1 MNKSIATIAL
11 AAAVAA
17 SSAQAQVPTLED
29 LSISGSFV
37 YESEYIFRG
46 ANLNGDSFQPQIEF
60 GLPLYGGNLY
70 AGIWTNLPIS
80 ETISTGDPGNEVDP
94 YIGYAYPVTDIV
106 TVDVG
111 FTYFW
116 FPEDSTSNTIDRT
129 REIYVGVQAD
139 VADQIFV
146 TPAVYFYYDF
156 DLEQVV
162 VEGSVGYTLDL
173 EDIAGIPGVAVD
185 TAGYVGFVST
195 DDTSGGQGPAGGEN
209 GYTYYGGSADLIYS
223 LNENIAF
230 SVGVRVAANNDD
242 DTGPANGLNGG
253 DQASFW
259 WGGSASFSY

>member
-1 MNKSIATIAL
+1 MIAL
-11 AAAVAA
+11 ASAVAA

-29 LSISGSFV
+29 LSISGAFV

-70 AGIWTNLPIS
+70 AGIWTNLPIA
-80 ETISTGDPGNEVDP
+80 ETGANSGFGNEVDP

-111 FTYFW
+111 FTYYW
-116 FPEDSTSNTIDRT
+116 FPEIGSAIDRT
-129 REIYVGVQAD
+129 REVYVGVQAD

-156 DLEQVV
+156 DLEQIV
-162 VEGSVGYTLDL
+162 VEGSIGYTLDL
-173 EDIAGIPGVAVD
+173 EDLAGIPGVGVD
-185 TAGYVGFVST
+185 LAAYVGFVST
-195 DDTSGGQGPAGGEN
+195 DDGNAGQGPAGVEN

-230 SVGVRVAANNDD
+230 SVGVRAAGNNDGEF
-242 DTGPANGLNGG
+242 GPANGANGG
-253 DQASFW
+253 DQGSFW